1 MRLLGYLCA
10 WCVVLCFVSAVLCLE
25 QRALRPTIPRAMVC
39 VSRVFVAFVCAA
51 CSAWGAPSISVEYEA
66 PSSVAGVSGGAFAS
80 RVLALAAR
88 VARGRGEVDD
98 LAVRAAK
105 LSGEQP
111 GFRVAS
117 SAFLASRLI
126 PVDAAGVRKGLA
138 VTEPMASASDSVNVV
153 MREDVGAVAGRASQ
167 HVAAAQLAQ
176 LQADFEQ
183 GLANLN
189 GGQ

>member
-1 MRLLGYLCA
+1 MR
-10 WCVVLCFVSAVLCLE
+10 
-25 QRALRPTIPRAMVC
+25 
-39 VSRVFVAFVCAA
+39 
-51 CSAWGAPSISVEYEA
+51 
-66 PSSVAGVSGGAFAS
+66 
-80 RVLALAAR
+80 ALAAR
-88 VARGRGEVDD
+88 VARSRGEVDD

-153 MREDVGAVAGRASQ
+153 MREDVGAVSGRASQ
-167 HVAAAQLAQ
+167 NVAAAQLAQ

>member
-1 MRLLGYLCA
+1 
-10 WCVVLCFVSAVLCLE
+10 
-25 QRALRPTIPRAMVC
+25 MVC
-39 VSRVFVAFVCAA
+39 VSRLFVAFVCAA

-80 RVLALAAR
+80 GVRLLAAL
-88 VARGRGEVDD
+88 VARSRGQVDD

-153 MREDVGAVAGRASQ
+153 MRQDVGAVAGRASQ
-167 HVAAAQLAQ
+167 NVAAAQLAQ